1 AFENR
6 PALAAASSRCRRQRT
21 GPGSI
26 ELSHKVV
33 PGNDAICE
41 DLGFSEDLA
50 MRSYR
55 VDSKTV
61 RIEASDDAES
71 IVLEVV
77 RTGLARSRAD
87 RNDPPLINSSYA
99 RAMRTGPGRSS
110 SSSQAASVAAGPGTS
125 EAAAAGIRRHRLK
138 LSE

>member
-1 AFENR
+1 M
-6 PALAAASSRCRRQRT
+6 RT
-21 GPGSI
+21 
-26 ELSHKVV
+26 
-33 PGNDAICE
+33 
-41 DLGFSEDLA
+41 
-50 MRSYR
+50 YR

-71 IVLEVV
+71 IVLEVG

-87 RNDPPLINSSYA
+87 RNDSPVINSSYA

-110 SSSQAASVAAGPGTS
+110 SSSQTASGAAGPGTS

-138 LSE
+138 LSD

>member
-1 AFENR
+1 
-6 PALAAASSRCRRQRT
+6 
-21 GPGSI
+21 
-26 ELSHKVV
+26 V
-33 PGNDAICE
+33 
-41 DLGFSEDLA
+41 
-50 MRSYR
+50 RSYR

-61 RIEASDDAES
+61 RIEVSDDAES

-110 SSSQAASVAAGPGTS
+110 SSSQAASVAVDRALEYWRLLVRVARSIRPY
-125 EAAAAGIRRHRLK
+125 GIDHPFDLKAEWRLAK
-138 LSE
+138 RSIRPNGG

>member
-1 AFENR
+1 
-6 PALAAASSRCRRQRT
+6 
-21 GPGSI
+21 
-26 ELSHKVV
+26 V
-33 PGNDAICE
+33 
-41 DLGFSEDLA
+41 
-50 MRSYR
+50 RSYR

-61 RIEASDDAES
+61 RIEVSDDAES

-110 SSSQAASVAAGPGTS
+110 SSSQAASVAVDRALEYWRLLVRVARSIRPY
-125 EAAAAGIRRHRLK
+125 GIDHPFDLKAEWRLAK
-138 LSE
+138 RSIFPMNPSQKVYIPDEPLLS

>member
-1 AFENR
+1 
-6 PALAAASSRCRRQRT
+6 
-21 GPGSI
+21 
-26 ELSHKVV
+26 
-33 PGNDAICE
+33 
-41 DLGFSEDLA
+41 

-71 IVLEVV
+71 IVLEVG

-87 RNDPPLINSSYA
+87 RNDSPVINRSYA
-99 RAMRTGPGRSS
+99 RAMRTGPGGSS
-110 SSSQAASVAAGPGTS
+110 SSSQAASVAAGPGRS

-138 LSE
+138 LSD

>member
-1 AFENR
+1 M
-6 PALAAASSRCRRQRT
+6 RT
-21 GPGSI
+21 
-26 ELSHKVV
+26 
-33 PGNDAICE
+33 
-41 DLGFSEDLA
+41 
-50 MRSYR
+50 YR

-61 RIEASDDAES
+61 RIEARDDAES

-87 RNDPPLINSSYA
+87 RADRNDPPAINSSYA
-99 RAMRTGPGRSS
+99 RAMRSGPGRSS

-138 LSE
+138 LSD

>member
-1 AFENR
+1 MTQFAR
-6 PALAAASSRCRRQRT
+6 TAL
-21 GPGSI
+21 
-26 ELSHKVV
+26 
-33 PGNDAICE
+33 
-41 DLGFSEDLA
+41 SEDLA

-55 VDSKTV
+55 VESKTV

-77 RTGLARSRAD
+77 RTGLVRSWAD
-87 RNDPPLINSSYA
+87 RKGPLLINSSYA

-110 SSSQAASVAAGPGTS
+110 SSSQAANVAAGPGTS

-138 LSE
+138 LSD

>member
-1 AFENR
+1 
-6 PALAAASSRCRRQRT
+6 
-21 GPGSI
+21 
-26 ELSHKVV
+26 
-33 PGNDAICE
+33 
-41 DLGFSEDLA
+41 

-61 RIEASDDAES
+61 RIEARDDAEA

-77 RTGLARSRAD
+77 RTGIARSRAD
-87 RNDPPLINSSYA
+87 RNHPPLINSSCA
-99 RAMRTGPGRSS
+99 RVMRSGPGRSS

-138 LSE
+138 LSD

>member
-1 AFENR
+1 M
-6 PALAAASSRCRRQRT
+6 RT
-21 GPGSI
+21 
-26 ELSHKVV
+26 
-33 PGNDAICE
+33 
-41 DLGFSEDLA
+41 
-50 MRSYR
+50 YR

-61 RIEASDDAES
+61 RIEARDDAES
-71 IVLEVV
+71 TVLEVV

-87 RNDPPLINSSYA
+87 RRSPAINSSYA

-138 LSE
+138 LSD